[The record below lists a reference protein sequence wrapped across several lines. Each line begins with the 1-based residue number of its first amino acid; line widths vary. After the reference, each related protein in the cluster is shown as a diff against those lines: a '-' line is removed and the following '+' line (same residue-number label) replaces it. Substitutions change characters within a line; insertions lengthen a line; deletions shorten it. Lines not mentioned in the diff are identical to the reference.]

1 MPSGI
6 LSGRSNRDTLV
17 RLEMAGL
24 YRGPLPMTGD
34 AEAAPEAARD

>member
-24 YRGPLPMTGD
+24 YRGPLTGD